1 MVELFKLRNKGREKI
16 VMEKI
21 RRLIIILILLII
33 AVISTFSYAEEETNT
48 ITNSIDKNFIE
59 NQNNNIYEDNEEIKN
74 EILNNKNNIIY
85 ENILSNNIIK
95 DESNLELEKINS
107 EKAPNIGTKT
117 IEDGIYEIHSC
128 IDDNKLLDVKEQS
141 FNSGA
146 NIYISKKQCTKSKIW
161 VYI

>member
-74 EILNNKNNIIY
+74 EILNNKNNIILRKY
-85 ENILSNNIIK
+85 FI
-95 DESNLELEKINS
+95 
-107 EKAPNIGTKT
+107 
-117 IEDGIYEIHSC
+117 
-128 IDDNKLLDVKEQS
+128 
-141 FNSGA
+141 
-146 NIYISKKQCTKSKIW
+146 
-161 VYI
+161 

>member
-1 MVELFKLRNKGREKI
+1 M
-16 VMEKI
+16 
-21 RRLIIILILLII
+21 ILLII

-107 EKAPNIGTKT
+107 EKAPNIGTK
-117 IEDGIYEIHSC
+117 
-128 IDDNKLLDVKEQS
+128 Q
-141 FNSGA
+141 
-146 NIYISKKQCTKSKIW
+146 
-161 VYI
+161 